1 MTAYEGDHFLQA
13 GFSFPI
19 RMSDLDYFRLAD
31 NPGVGPSMTTTALN
45 ATNKGFGFPL

>member
-31 NPGVGPSMTTTALN
+31 HPPRIVRYAAHSRTMELVPPVVS
-45 ATNKGFGFPL
+45 